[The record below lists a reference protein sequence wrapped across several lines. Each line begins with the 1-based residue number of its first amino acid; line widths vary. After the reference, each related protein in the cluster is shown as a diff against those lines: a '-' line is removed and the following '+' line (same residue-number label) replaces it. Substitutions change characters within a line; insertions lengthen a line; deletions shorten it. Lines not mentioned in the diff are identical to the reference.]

1 MIKGSITNRRMLI
14 TTVLAMAILLI
25 SFQILISMEASLEE
39 GRGPQVGSPFATL
52 LMMVLISALIVL
64 MLKPFGTGTE
74 KLTSDNVRIAAIMS
88 VMFVI
93 GLLVEPVIPRLGGIQ
108 TSTFGAI
115 IILIPIFL
123 IAAMLVQT
131 TPRESDEEE

>member
-64 MLKPFGTGTE
+64 MLKPFGTETE

-108 TSTFGAI
+108 TRTFGAI
-115 IILIPIFL
+115 IILIPILL

>member
-93 GLLVEPVIPRLGGIQ
+93 GLLVEPVIPRLGGIR

-115 IILIPIFL
+115 IILIPILL

-131 TPRESDEEE
+131 TPHKLDEEE